1 MLRKVEIK
9 DAQSICDIYNYY
21 VKNTI
26 VTFEEDE
33 VSIEDMQN
41 RIINIGGKYPWLV
54 FEKNNEILGYAY
66 AGEWKS
72 RCAYRYSAEIS
83 VYIKNG
89 FIGNKTGSLL
99 YSALIDSLSK
109 SDIHSLIAGISL
121 PNEISIAI
129 HEKFGFEKIGQF
141 KEVGFKFNTWID
153 VGYWEKI
160 L

>member
-66 AGEWKS
+66 ADVWKS
-72 RCAYRYSAEIS
+72 RCAYRYSAEVS